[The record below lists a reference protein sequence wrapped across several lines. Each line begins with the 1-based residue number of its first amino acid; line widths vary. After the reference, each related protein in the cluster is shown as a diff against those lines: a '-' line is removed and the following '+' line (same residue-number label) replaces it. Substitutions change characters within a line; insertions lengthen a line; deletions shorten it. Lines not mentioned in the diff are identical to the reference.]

1 VRHAGVTQTLQG
13 AIVLPG
19 RFARA
24 APFVLAGV
32 TVATLAAVAS
42 ADAGGVVASAF
53 FVAKSENRN
62 QVHYG
67 VHVDAGCSPLGA
79 APVFAYW
86 RMLEHGPSA
95 TEPLLSR
102 EVPAYGLADQR
113 VVERGL
119 EGGRTA
125 VRLRA
130 LGNRTI
136 DVVTTSRDGACTATA
151 TTSIDGQPAVLASVY
166 AQLKWPWGVDYLM
179 LSGRALSDGHP
190 VRERLEP

>member
-1 VRHAGVTQTLQG
+1 MLRSGPAW
-13 AIVLPG
+13 
-19 RFARA
+19 A
-24 APFVLAGV
+24 APLVLAVVSVVGV
-32 TVATLAAVAS
+32 ARS
-42 ADAGGVVASAF
+42 DGGGVVASAF

-67 VHVDAGCSPLGA
+67 VHVDAACRPVGA

-86 RMLEHGPSA
+86 RMLEHGPTA

-102 EVPAYGLADQR
+102 EVPAYGLADER
-113 VVERGL
+113 VVELGPD
-119 EGGRTA
+119 GGRAT

-136 DVVTTSRDGACTATA
+136 DVLTVSRDGVCVATA
-151 TTSIDGQPAVLASVY
+151 TTTIAGQPASLSSVY
-166 AQLKWPWGVDYLM
+166 AQLKWPFGVDYL
-179 LSGRALSDGHP
+179 LLTGRALSDGHP